1 MAGVGLALAIR
12 KQILKKPTRQLQLE
26 RQKREKLTALS
37 NERQAGLRRA
47 YDVVLGDKNE
57 LRAQIKE
64 LAKVAGCD
72 PAVVKFYFTG
82 LRKQGKKNAKMAEP
96 KNKAAAKALRDNPK
110 KKNAAQA
117 YRDKNKAAAKAFRDN
132 PKKKKA
138 AQAYRDKNKAA
149 RKSRDATIY
158 RDNPNKR
165 GCKVAAKA
173 LRDNKVTNHF

>member
-12 KQILKKPTRQLQLE
+12 KQILKKPMQRQLQLE

-47 YDVVLGDKNE
+47 YDAVLGDRVE

-72 PAVVKFYFTG
+72 PAVVKFYFTR
-82 LRKQGKKNAKMAEP
+82 LRKQGKNNAKMAEP

-110 KKNAAQA
+110 KK
-117 YRDKNKAAAKAFRDN
+117 
-132 PKKKKA
+132 KA
-138 AQAYRDKNKAA
+138 AQAYRDNPKNKAA
-149 RKSRDATIY
+149 AQ
-158 RDNPNKR
+158 
-165 GCKVAAKA
+165 AAA
-173 LRDNKVTNHF
+173 QAQADTKVTNHF

>member
-1 MAGVGLALAIR
+1 MRPLTADQKAQPIYKRG
-12 KQILKKPTRQLQLE
+12 KQILKKTAQRQLQLM

-72 PAVVKFYFTG
+72 PAVVKFYFTR
-82 LRKQGKKNAKMAEP
+82 LRKQGKNTAKMAEP
-96 KNKAAAKALRDNPK
+96 KNKAAAK
-110 KKNAAQA
+110 
-117 YRDKNKAAAKAFRDN
+117 
-132 PKKKKA
+132 
-138 AQAYRDKNKAA
+138 AYRDKNKAA

>member
-47 YDVVLGDKNE
+47 YDAVLGDRVE

-72 PAVVKFYFTG
+72 PAVVKFHFTR
-82 LRKQGKKNAKMAEP
+82 LRKQGKNKAKRAEP
-96 KNKAAAKALRDNPK
+96 KNKAAAKAL
-110 KKNAAQA
+110 
-117 YRDKNKAAAKAFRDN
+117 RDN

>member
-12 KQILKKPTRQLQLE
+12 KQILKKPMRQLQLE

-47 YDVVLGDKNE
+47 YDAVLGDRVE

-72 PAVVKFYFTG
+72 PAVVKFYFTR
-82 LRKQGKKNAKMAEP
+82 LRKQGKNTAKMAEP

-110 KKNAAQA
+110 KK
-117 YRDKNKAAAKAFRDN
+117 
-132 PKKKKA
+132 KA
-138 AQAYRDKNKAA
+138 AQAYRDNPKNKAA
-149 RKSRDATIY
+149 LQ
-158 RDNPNKR
+158 
-165 GCKVAAKA
+165 AKI
-173 LRDNKVTNHF
+173 DTKVTNHF

>member
-1 MAGVGLALAIR
+1 MVIA
-12 KQILKKPTRQLQLE
+12 KKTAQRQLQLM

-110 KKNAAQA
+110 KKKAAQA

-132 PKKKKA
+132 PNKKKFYA
-138 AQAYRDKNKAA
+138 NNKNKAA
-149 RKSRDATIY
+149 
-158 RDNPNKR
+158 
-165 GCKVAAKA
+165 AKA
-173 LRDNKVTNHF
+173 FRDKAHDTKVTNHF